1 MQSDKDTGLL
11 GMVGRL
17 AQGDPESH
25 ITMHQIIDEVEESG
39 FGMIL
44 FVLTLPAFIP
54 IPVGGALSGPL
65 VALLALQMIVGRH
78 EPWLPKRLLSKGP
91 KRSALAKV
99 HAQLSRIF
107 RPVHRLIRP
116 RADWIFENS
125 ITFRFTGLILLFL
138 AVLLALPI
146 PGTNYLFGLT
156 LVLFALAMIERDG
169 GLMIVSW
176 CVGLA
181 LIIAAFV
188 LSGQIIDA
196 FNAIK
201 DNASDVLHRIFV

>member
-25 ITMHQIIDEVEESG
+25 ITMYQIIDEVEESG

>member
-1 MQSDKDTGLL
+1 
-11 GMVGRL
+11 
-17 AQGDPESH
+17 
-25 ITMHQIIDEVEESG
+25 
-39 FGMIL
+39 
-44 FVLTLPAFIP
+44 
-54 IPVGGALSGPL
+54 
-65 VALLALQMIVGRH
+65 
-78 EPWLPKRLLSKGP
+78 
-91 KRSALAKV
+91 V